1 MIVLFFD
8 IIKTSS
14 IMEAVCEFVENFI
27 NSSNNLSE
35 CKTFNTKENERDW
48 ISDQERYDYIVK
60 EFEICLGDQILG
72 IENIRNNF
80 PHTLIFDLVIVM
92 TEIYKVSVGFKK
104 QKSNYDWIVE
114 IEKIEVVY
122 M

>member
-1 MIVLFFD
+1 
-8 IIKTSS
+8 
-14 IMEAVCEFVENFI
+14 MEAVCEFVDNFI
-27 NSSNNLSE
+27 TSSNNLSE
-35 CKTFNTKENERDW
+35 CKTFNTTETERDW

-80 PHTLIFDLVIVM
+80 PHTLIFDLVISSS
-92 TEIYKVSVGFKK
+92 EIYKVSVGFKK